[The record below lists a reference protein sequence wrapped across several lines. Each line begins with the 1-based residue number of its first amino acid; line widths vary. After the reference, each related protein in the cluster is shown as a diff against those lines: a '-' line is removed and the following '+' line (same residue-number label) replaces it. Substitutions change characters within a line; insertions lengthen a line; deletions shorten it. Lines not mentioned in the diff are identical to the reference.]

1 MPTDPLPLSPD
12 EKAHARDL
20 QLVLDN
26 LPGMIVFWDKAL
38 RNRFANQ
45 AYLDWFGLSLPAL
58 RGMHM
63 RDVVGEPLY
72 ALNLPHAEA
81 ALRGELQS
89 FERQVRH
96 SNGVLH
102 WAHVLY
108 TPHLEGTAVEGFFVL
123 VSDIT
128 ERKQAEAALFE
139 EKERAHVTL
148 SAIGDGVITTDEQ
161 GTIVYL
167 NPVAEVMSGCPL
179 EDAIGQPIE
188 KVMNLLDET
197 SRQPI
202 DNPLRT
208 VLATGATTELTG
220 NACLISTDG
229 VERCVE
235 HSGAPLFNKQGAV
248 IGAILVF
255 QDVTQTR
262 QLNHRITHQAT
273 HDALTGLANRQE
285 FERMAAELIGKAH
298 NEHRPHVMLYL
309 DLDGFKAVNDTCGHL
324 AGDELLRQLA
334 KALFVK
340 LRSSDLLA
348 RLGGDEFGVL
358 LPYCPLDAALNVA
371 KNLVKAIKEHRFH
384 WGTQILHVGVSI
396 GVAEITAESGTLLE
410 VLSAADSA
418 CAQAKETGTN
428 LVQLFQAD
436 DRAVQTQHG
445 HKDWL
450 GQINWSLEASRF
462 ELFGQRIASLDPGAS
477 TAEHFEMLLRMRD
490 RDGRIIAPGMFLP
503 AAERY
508 RLMVR
513 IDKWVVHTLLTTL
526 AASQPA
532 GGPYEFSVNLSG
544 ASLNDPDFL
553 AFVVSTFQNTRVPCP
568 LICFEI
574 TETVAIANMDRA
586 IQFIHTL
593 RAMGCKFALDDFG
606 SGLSSF
612 AYLRNLPVDYLK
624 IDGSFVRGIADDP
637 VNHAMVEAI
646 CRVAQVMK
654 LTTVAEF
661 VETEQ
666 ELAILKTLGV
676 HYGQGYLLH
685 RPEVMVIPGQALLIP
700 TARELIT
707 AA

>member
-1 MPTDPLPLSPD
+1 MSTDPLSPD
-12 EKAHARDL
+12 EKERTRDL

-26 LPGMIVFWDKAL
+26 LPGMISFWDQNL
-38 RNRFANQ
+38 RHRFANK
-45 AYLDWFGLSLPAL
+45 AYLDWFGISADGL
-58 RGMHM
+58 RGMHIK
-63 RDVVGEPLY
+63 DVIGDSLY
-72 ALNLPHAEA
+72 ALNRPHLEG
-81 ALRGELQS
+81 ALRGEPQR
-89 FERQVRH
+89 FERSMHDASGVHRWAQV
-96 SNGVLH
+96 V
-102 WAHVLY
+102 Y
-108 TPHLEGTAVEGFFVL
+108 TPHIEDAEVQGFFTL
-123 VSDIT
+123 VTDIT

-148 SAIGDGVITTDEQ
+148 HSIGDGVITTDEQ

-167 NPVAEVMSGCPL
+167 NPVAEVMSGWPL

-188 KVMNLLDET
+188 MVMNLLDET
-197 SRQPI
+197 TRQPL
-202 DNPLRT
+202 DNPLRAA
-208 VLATGATTELTG
+208 LASGAVTEMAG
-220 NACLISTDG
+220 NACLISADG
-229 VERCVE
+229 AERSVED
-235 HSGAPLFNKQGAV
+235 SGSPILNKQGAV
-248 IGAILVF
+248 IGAIMVF
-255 QDVTQTR
+255 RDVTQTR
-262 QLNHRITHQAT
+262 QLNRRITHQAT

-285 FERMAAELIGKAH
+285 FERIAAELLLQAQT
-298 NEHRPHVMLYL
+298 EHRTHVMFYL
-309 DLDGFKAVNDTCGHL
+309 DLDGFKAVNDTSGHL

-358 LPYCPLDAALNVA
+358 LPNCPLHAALNVA
-371 KNLVKAIKEHRFH
+371 KNLVKVIQEHRFH
-384 WGTQILHVGVSI
+384 WGTQILRVGVSI

-410 VLSAADSA
+410 LLSAADSA
-418 CAQAKETGTN
+418 CYQAKETGSN
-428 LVQLFQAD
+428 LVQVFQAD

-450 GQINWSLEASRF
+450 GQLNWSLEASRF
-462 ELFGQRIASLDPGAS
+462 ELFGQRIAALDPGTS
-477 TAEHFEMLLRMRD
+477 PVDHYEILLRMRD
-490 RDGRIIAPGMFLP
+490 REGRLIAPGMFLP

-513 IDKWVVHTLLTTL
+513 VDKWVVHTLLTTL
-526 AASQPA
+526 AGSLPA
-532 GGPYEFSVNLSG
+532 DGFYEFSVNLSG

-553 AFVVSTFQNTRVPCP
+553 AFVVSTFKNTQVPCK

-666 ELAILKTLGV
+666 ELSILKTLGV

-685 RPEVMVIPGQALLIP
+685 RPEVMVIPGQALIIPATRALI
-700 TARELIT
+700 
-707 AA
+707 AAP